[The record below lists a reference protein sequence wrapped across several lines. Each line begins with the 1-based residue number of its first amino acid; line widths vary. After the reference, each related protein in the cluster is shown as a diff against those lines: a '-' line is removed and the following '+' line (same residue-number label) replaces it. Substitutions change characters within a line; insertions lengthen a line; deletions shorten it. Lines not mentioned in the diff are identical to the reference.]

1 VAAGPVEAVGGGGAG
16 GEDGASAGAN
26 PGGLLW
32 RGGLPGVAV
41 AFAGRGSDGSRAE
54 MLARIAGRELSVAWA
69 RQVHSARVLTA
80 VRGGECGEGDA
91 LVAPRGSGL
100 ALAVVTAD
108 CVPVLVAGP
117 RGLAAIHAGWRGI
130 VAGVVGEAMVA
141 LAAMPEMAA
150 MAASPARGT
159 AGPVDR
165 PAPPPGPWVAWIG
178 PAIGPCCYETGAE
191 VAAQVA
197 AASSPQVEL
206 PGPAGRPHL
215 DLVLAVRH
223 QLAAA
228 GVRRV
233 YAVPGCT
240 RCDAARLHSYRRDG
254 KGAGRNHAF
263 IWQTAVVQFE
273 LPAGSDA

>member
-1 VAAGPVEAVGGGGAG
+1 VAAGPIDAAGGNRVGGGGG
-16 GEDGASAGAN
+16 F
-26 PGGLLW
+26 LW

-41 AFAGRGSDGSRAE
+41 AFAGRGPGGSRTEA
-54 MLARIAGRELSVAWA
+54 LTRIAGRELPVAWA
-69 RQVHSARVLTA
+69 KQVHSARVLTA
-80 VRGGECGEGDA
+80 DRAGECGEGDA
-91 LVAPRGSGL
+91 LVTPRGSGL

-141 LAAMPEMAA
+141 M
-150 MAASPARGT
+150 T
-159 AGPVDR
+159 AL
-165 PAPPPGPWVAWIG
+165 PGPWVAWIG
-178 PAIGPCCYETGAE
+178 PAIGPCCYVTGAD

-197 AASSPQVEL
+197 AASSPRVVL

-215 DLVLAVRH
+215 DLAAAVRL

-228 GVRRV
+228 GVRRLHT
-233 YAVPGCT
+233 VPGCT

-263 IWQTAVVQFE
+263 IWQTAE
-273 LPAGSDA
+273 AGVDFDCL